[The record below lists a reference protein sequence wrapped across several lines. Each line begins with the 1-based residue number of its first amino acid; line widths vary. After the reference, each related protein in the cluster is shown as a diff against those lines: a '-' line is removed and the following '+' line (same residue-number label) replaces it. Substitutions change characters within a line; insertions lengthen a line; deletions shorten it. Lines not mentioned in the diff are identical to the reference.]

1 MIQDP
6 SLIICSDVDGAPVR
20 IGESVKIV
28 SRSEDGTISQRF
40 LGQTGV
46 VVGLVFDD
54 PATQYPEDPLIQV
67 HVDGL
72 GEDLFFPE
80 ELELAPAWA
89 RNRIAQ
95 HRQAAREVGRPGAER
110 LS

>member
-20 IGESVKIV
+20 IGESVKVV
-28 SRSEDGTISQRF
+28 SRSADDTISQRF
-40 LGQTGV
+40 LGRTGV

-67 HVDGL
+67 RVDGL

-89 RNRIAQ
+89 LNRIAE
-95 HRQAAREVGRPGAER
+95 HRQATREVGRSSPDR

>member
-6 SLIICSDVDGAPVR
+6 SLIVCSDVDGAPVR

-28 SRSEDGTISQRF
+28 SSSADGTLSQRF
-40 LGQTGV
+40 LGRTGV
-46 VVGLVFDD
+46 VVALVFDE
-54 PATQYPEDPLIQV
+54 PSTQYPADPLIQV
-67 HVDGL
+67 HVEGI

-80 ELELAPAWA
+80 ELELAAEWA
-89 RNRIAQ
+89 RGRISQ
-95 HRQAAREVGRPGAER
+95 QRQAARDVARGMSDR

>member
-1 MIQDP
+1 VYD
-6 SLIICSDVDGAPVR
+6 
-20 IGESVKIV
+20 E
-28 SRSEDGTISQRF
+28 
-40 LGQTGV
+40 
-46 VVGLVFDD
+46 

-67 HVDGL
+67 HVEGL

-95 HRQAAREVGRPGAER
+95 HRQAARDAGRPLPPGPRAP
-110 LS
+110 

>member
-20 IGESVKIV
+20 IGASVKVV

-40 LGQTGV
+40 LGCTGV
-46 VVGLVFDD
+46 VVGLVYDD
-54 PATQYPEDPLIQV
+54 PASQYPEDPLIQV
-67 HVDGL
+67 HVEGL

-80 ELELAPAWA
+80 ELDLAPEWA

-95 HRQAAREVGRPGAER
+95 HRQAVREVGRPDADR
-110 LS
+110 VP

>member
-6 SLIICSDVDGAPVR
+6 SLIICHDVDGAPVR
-20 IGESVKIV
+20 IGATVKV
-28 SRSEDGTISQRF
+28 VPHSEDGTISQRF
-40 LGQTGV
+40 LGKTGI

-54 PATQYPEDPLIQV
+54 PATQYPDDPLIQV
-67 HVDGL
+67 LVEGL

-80 ELELAPAWA
+80 ELELAPEWA

-95 HRQAAREVGRPGAER
+95 HRQAVRAGGRSSLER
-110 LS
+110 MP

>member
-1 MIQDP
+1 MTQDP
-6 SLIICSDVDGAPVR
+6 SLILCSDVEGAPVR
-20 IGESVKIV
+20 LGESVKIV
-28 SRSEDGTISQRF
+28 SSSADGTISLSF

-54 PATQYPEDPLIQV
+54 PATQYPQDPLIQV
-67 HVDGL
+67 RVEGL

-89 RNRIAQ
+89 RSLIAR
-95 HRQAAREVGRPGAER
+95 HRKTTREVGRTPPHP
-110 LS
+110 